1 MRASTGILVCLI
13 VASGAACQ
21 QSSTPAT
28 NPCAAS
34 EQRQFDFWMGEWEA
48 YWPGNKE
55 SETQQGSNSIRRVL
69 DGCVVEENFSG
80 GHDIHLRGK
89 SFSTFDTRAGKWKQ
103 TWVDNEGSYLDFI
116 GEFKDGQMILARA
129 AARPDGTKVL
139 QRMVYK
145 NIGADQFD
153 WSWENS
159 KDGGKTWQVQ
169 WPIHYKRRK

>member
-1 MRASTGILVCLI
+1 MSLCPWIPITFLVASRQSENGGSMRASTGILVCLI

-21 QSSTPAT
+21 QSSTPTT

-80 GHDIHLRGK
+80 GHD
-89 SFSTFDTRAGKWKQ
+89 
-103 TWVDNEGSYLDFI
+103 
-116 GEFKDGQMILARA
+116 
-129 AARPDGTKVL
+129 
-139 QRMVYK
+139 
-145 NIGADQFD
+145 
-153 WSWENS
+153 
-159 KDGGKTWQVQ
+159 
-169 WPIHYKRRK
+169 